1 MNVRTDHEPA
11 GITLLLM
18 RAYQRLLQ
26 GLAWVLPFPQ
36 PRKLIGAGA
45 LRSLP
50 PLMRGRRWR
59 RPLLVTNEQL
69 LKLQLPQPLLAEP
82 DQIGRAHV

>member
-1 MNVRTDHEPA
+1 
-11 GITLLLM
+11 M

-26 GLAWVLPFPQ
+26 GLALVLPFPQ

-50 PLMRGRRWR
+50 QQMGGRGWR
-59 RPLLVTNEQL
+59 RPLLVTNQQL
-69 LKLQLPQPLLAEP
+69 QQLELPRQTEE
-82 DQIGRAHV
+82 